1 MRVSVNVEYVG
12 DGDPFQKKKIS
23 TSRLQQQ
30 ASQTDGRNKIINKK
44 LIIKSIIIYEEEKRA
59 RARRGQIDSII
70 KKS

>member
-1 MRVSVNVEYVG
+1 MCVSVKVECVG

-30 ASQTDGRNKIINKK
+30 ASQTDGRNKLINKK

>member
-44 LIIKSIIIYEEEKRA
+44 LIIKSIIYEEEKRA